1 MTNLFA
7 FIAWICAML
16 TIAICVFA
24 APVLFVSPMGALAT
38 STLVAAT
45 IAFAICL
52 TIEN

>member
-24 APVLFVSPMGALAT
+24 APVLFVSPMGVLAT
-38 STLVAAT
+38 STLIAAT